1 MFSVTC
7 AVCGTK
13 NVVKT
18 SSEHRSGQR
27 APPSHDVNS
36 RAVLGCLHTGIGET
50 HLNNLLCT
58 LNIPSMNPVTFKSR
72 ENEIGHAVEQVT
84 KKSCKTA
91 MSEERNAA
99 IKKGVKADDQ
109 GCINIPCSYDMGWQR
124 QGKGHNSSTGHA
136 AGMGLTYGKVMDY
149 TTRTKSC
156 RFCTNATKNGKESK
170 QHNCRLNHTASS
182 KAMEPMAAVHLFT
195 ESMKS
200 HVKLSVYVGDE
211 DSTTAAHIKEKVPYS
226 VEKWTDIVHAKRSLT
241 TRLYNLSQRG
251 KFINLSTLSQKV
263 INYLVKCFTYC
274 VSQNNGHPSALQK
287 SLKSIL
293 PHSFGNHENCNECW
307 CGAKRDPN
315 NYKHSDLPYGKDL
328 YGDDLRKALERIFDE
343 YCTDIVVA
351 KLSPGANSQRNEA
364 LNSVVGSKNPKIR
377 YYGASESND
386 FRAACGI
393 SQVNLGYQY
402 ISQTLES
409 LNIEPGIHCISYIE
423 RMDHKATQDKLR
435 KNSINFKH
443 RRAQLRKQKLNL
455 DGKKQAKEGNT
466 YQSGIG
472 LNLDPN
478 NSTKLIQEFDII
490 NLKIS
495 SEELKNFETCI
506 PE

>member
-1 MFSVTC
+1 
-7 AVCGTK
+7 
-13 NVVKT
+13 
-18 SSEHRSGQR
+18 
-27 APPSHDVNS
+27 
-36 RAVLGCLHTGIGET
+36 
-50 HLNNLLCT
+50 
-58 LNIPSMNPVTFKSR
+58 MNPVTFKSR

-91 MSEERNAA
+91 MSKERNAA

-109 GCINIPCSYDMGWQR
+109 GCINIPCSYDMGWQKR
-124 QGKGHNSSTGHA
+124 GKGHA
-136 AGMGLTYGKVMDY
+136 AVMGLTYRKVMDY

-156 RFCTNATKNGKESK
+156 RVCTNATKNGKESK

-251 KFINLSTLSQKV
+251 KFVNSSTLSQKV

-274 VSQNNGHPSALQK
+274 VSQNKGYPSALQK

-293 PHSFGNHENCNECW
+293 PHSFGNHENCNESW
-307 CGAKRDPN
+307 CGAKKDPT

-328 YGDDLRKALERIFDE
+328 YGDDLKKALERIFDQ

-364 LNSVVGSKNPKIR
+364 LNSVIVSKKPQN
-377 YYGASESND
+377 
-386 FRAACGI
+386 
-393 SQVNLGYQY
+393 
-402 ISQTLES
+402 
-409 LNIEPGIHCISYIE
+409 
-423 RMDHKATQDKLR
+423 
-435 KNSINFKH
+435 
-443 RRAQLRKQKLNL
+443 
-455 DGKKQAKEGNT
+455 
-466 YQSGIG
+466 
-472 LNLDPN
+472 
-478 NSTKLIQEFDII
+478 
-490 NLKIS
+490 
-495 SEELKNFETCI
+495 
-506 PE
+506 